1 VNGVAYP
8 DRNLRPGGRWSP
20 PDVVGALIHLAA
32 IERAAAHAVS
42 GWLPKIP
49 ELDDKI
55 RLASVPENSMAR
67 AVALRQHALKLLE
80 RDSSLLIAHASWIEP
95 LRILDAGAESNAFAH
110 GINVDLNAFLQIRY
124 RALLAQLDELYDA
137 RAIASLQAAIEQL
150 SSSPARQNGAPSAL
164 AVALEQAWNDEST
177 PPVPLDAVLWRSADR
192 VPVPARPAAR
202 ARPEP
207 GALGVLRSTSRREP
221 EDLCAELNDNV
232 MAELSA
238 MELLSRC
245 SYDHHYLPLSYHMTL
260 AIHVA
265 DQDRHA
271 AIFRRLLA
279 QNGFNEANLPQHGA
293 NYEYGYQFPE
303 CEIGGKRELIWRVL
317 IMCTVL
323 EALAMDK
330 LPVEIATRDWL
341 GQHAFAR
348 ALDYIATDELFH
360 TENGLRLTRKLCEQY
375 GFDPMLERERVHGR
389 FFARQRNVRARYLAA
404 DPARAAR
411 EVAILEGPDPDNV
424 PFASRTQ
431 VELRKRASFTDEEC
445 DQVERWGYHPPSNTA
460 SAYRNGLS

>member
-1 VNGVAYP
+1 
-8 DRNLRPGGRWSP
+8 LRPGGRWSP
-20 PDVVGALIHLAA
+20 PNVVGELIHLAA

-55 RLASVPENSMAR
+55 RLASILENSMAR

-80 RDSSLLIAHASWIEP
+80 RDSSFLIARASWIEP
-95 LRILDAGAESNAFAH
+95 LRVLDAGADPDVFAH
-110 GINVDLNAFLQIRY
+110 GISTDLNSFLHIRY

-137 RAIASLQAAIEQL
+137 RAIASLRAAGDQL
-150 SSSPARQNGAPSAL
+150 SSSSKQQNGVPSAL

-177 PPVPLDAVLWRSADR
+177 PPVPLDAVLWRPADR
-192 VPVPARPAAR
+192 VPVPARPAGR

-207 GALGVLRSTSRREP
+207 GALGVLRSTSRREAD
-221 EDLCAELNDNV
+221 DLCAELNDNV

-245 SYDHHYLPLSYHMTL
+245 SYEHPDIPWPSHMTL
-260 AIHVA
+260 AVHVA
-265 DQDRHA
+265 DEARHA
-271 AIFRRLLA
+271 AIFRRLLS
-279 QNGFNEANLPQHGA
+279 QNGFDESNLPQHGA

-341 GQHAFAR
+341 GQHDFAR

-360 TENGLRLTRKLCEQY
+360 TENGLRLTRKLCDEY

-404 DPARAAR
+404 DPVRAAR
-411 EVAILEGPDPDNV
+411 EVAILEGPDPDSV

-445 DQVERWGYHPPSNTA
+445 EQVERWGYHPPSNTT